1 MKRESL
7 GAETGRLS
15 VKMLSAATDIN
26 LYKR

>member
-15 VKMLSAATDIN
+15 VKKLSVATDIN
-26 LYKR
+26 LDRR